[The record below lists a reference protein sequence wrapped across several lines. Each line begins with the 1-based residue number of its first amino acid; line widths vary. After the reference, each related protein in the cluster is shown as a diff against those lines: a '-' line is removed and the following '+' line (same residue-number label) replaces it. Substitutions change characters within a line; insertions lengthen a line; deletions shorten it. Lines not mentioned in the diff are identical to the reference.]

1 MSKIKIGIVENEMVI
16 ADSISLI
23 LNKLG
28 YDVLP
33 AAYNYNAAIGMID
46 IGKPDLLLLDINLG
60 GEKDGVDVA
69 YYSKENHLVPIIF
82 LTANSDANTVDRA
95 KPIRPNAYLVKPFS
109 KEDLYAAIEIAI
121 SNHTST
127 KSQAKEQE
135 SILVKDGY
143 NFVKVDFK
151 EILYLS
157 SEQNYVTF
165 HLVGAKKVMMRSTMQ
180 EMEERLP
187 RNLFVRLSRGFI
199 INVKHVSKIET
210 NKVFIEENEFSITKP
225 VHDLLLQKLGALL

>member
-16 ADSISLI
+16 ANSIFLT

-28 YDVLP
+28 YEVLP
-33 AAYNYNAAIGMID
+33 AAYNYNAAINMID
-46 IGKPDLLLLDINLG
+46 TGKPDLLLLDINLG
-60 GEKDGVDVA
+60 GDKDGVDVA
-69 YYSKENHLVPIIF
+69 YYSKENHPVPIIF

-95 KPIRPNAYLVKPFS
+95 KPVRPNAYLVKPFT
-109 KEDLYAAIEIAI
+109 KEDLYAAIEIAV
-121 SNHTST
+121 SNHIGVETQS
-127 KSQAKEQE
+127 KEQE
-135 SILVKDGY
+135 SMLVKDGY
-143 NFVKVDFK
+143 NFVKADFK

-165 HLVGAKKVMMRSTMQ
+165 HLLHAKKLMMRSTMQ

-187 RNLFVRLSRGFI
+187 KNLFLRLSRGFI

-210 NKVFIEENEFSITKP
+210 NKVFIEENEFGITKP
-225 VHDLLLQKLGALL
+225 VHDLLLQKVGSSL